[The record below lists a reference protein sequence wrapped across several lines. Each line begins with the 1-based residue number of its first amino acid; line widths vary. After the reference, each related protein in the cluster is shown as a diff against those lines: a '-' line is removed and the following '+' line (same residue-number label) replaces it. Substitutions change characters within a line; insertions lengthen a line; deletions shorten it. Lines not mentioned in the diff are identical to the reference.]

1 MTYVVTEKQ
10 LRAAIGAV
18 PPAIK
23 AKKLNQLE
31 EHSKRYLTM
40 CDLVAVS
47 SGLFSDT
54 IEVFS
59 AKSATWV
66 IHTQTQF
73 SMTVSGF
80 SKSVDTARTA
90 PCGLYLLVAGFE
102 ESLRINGTLSAQ
114 ENADGSLALKITVE
128 ELYFH
133 CGKSIK
139 RSEFWDPQHSPV
151 EVAED
156 TVAESLA
163 DPGINAF
170 IQQAQF
176 LLIATQN
183 EQGDSDLS
191 PRGDPAG
198 FARILDDKTV
208 FIPERPGNKIADSL
222 TNLLSDDRAAVLLIS
237 PGCNTVLTLQGT
249 ARLTTATELLAASAV
264 QGKAPKLGIVL
275 SVTSCQLQVNP
286 ELKKMDLWNKSKFGD
301 RSLFPSLGRIVSD
314 QLLATGKM
322 PGKNSGLGRMLGK
335 AAGSASELLIQAD
348 YKKNLY

>member
-1 MTYVVTEKQ
+1 MTYVVTVKQ

-47 SGLFSDT
+47 SDLFADT

-66 IHTQTQF
+66 IHSDTHF
-73 SMTVSGF
+73 SLTVSGF
-80 SKSVDTARTA
+80 GNGVETERSA

-102 ESLRINGTLSAQ
+102 ESLRINGKLVAETS
-114 ENADGSLALKITVE
+114 ADGSIVLHITVE

-139 RSEFWDPQHSPV
+139 RSDFWDPQHSPI
-151 EVAED
+151 EMTGD
-156 TVAESLA
+156 TGANSLA
-163 DPGINAF
+163 DTDVNAF

-183 EQGDSDLS
+183 HQGDRDLS

-198 FARILDDKTV
+198 FARILDDHTV

-222 TNLLSDDRAAVLLIS
+222 TNILTDDRVVVVLIS
-237 PGCNTVLTLQGT
+237 PGCNISLTLQGT
-249 ARLTTATELLAASAV
+249 ARLTTEAKLLADSAV
-264 QGKAPKLGIVL
+264 QDKAPKLGIVV
-275 SVTSCQLQVNP
+275 SVTACRLQANP
-286 ELKKMDLWNKSKFGD
+286 ELKKMDLWNKRNYGD
-301 RSLFPSLGRIVSD
+301 RSRFPSLGRIVSD
-314 QLLATGKM
+314 QLQATGKM